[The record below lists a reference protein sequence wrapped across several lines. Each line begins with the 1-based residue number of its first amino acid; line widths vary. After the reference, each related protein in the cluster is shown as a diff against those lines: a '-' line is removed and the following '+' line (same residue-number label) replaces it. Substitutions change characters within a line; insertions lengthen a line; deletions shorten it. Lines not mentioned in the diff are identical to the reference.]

1 MNSSINNF
9 KFRAYSLVEVLA
21 ASAILLMALSAVI
34 SLSYGTVAQEEN
46 NQRVARGYCI
56 QENIAQLFC
65 LGLSPDDIVNV
76 LPTGSEG
83 IEVEISDTTSLFVDD
98 LFLEAVDVTVKLKPI
113 MRGAERTDTT
123 TNIQVIDS
131 VRTLGPIKIY
141 RPSFR

>member
-9 KFRAYSLVEVLA
+9 KIRAYSLVEVLA

-56 QENIAQLFC
+56 HENIAQLFC

-98 LFLEAVDVTVKLKPI
+98 LFLEAVDVTVKVKPI

-123 TNIQVIDS
+123 TNIQVNDS

-141 RPSFR
+141 RPFFR

>member
-9 KFRAYSLVEVLA
+9 KIRAYSLVEVLA
-21 ASAILLMALSAVI
+21 ASAILLMALSAVL

-46 NQRVARGYCI
+46 NRRVARGYCI
-56 QENIAQLFC
+56 QENVAQLFC

-98 LFLEAVDVTVKLKPI
+98 LFLKAVDVVKYKPI
-113 MRGAERTDTT
+113 MRVLNTDTT
-123 TNIQVIDS
+123 TNIQVNDS